1 MIDYYPNQ
9 LIIYPFPPFPLGSTL
24 AISISVGISL
34 TYVIGALFH
43 WVIVAWIFIGIATLM
58 CVGLYFIP
66 ESPYWLVQQD
76 YMDEARD
83 TIKVYYLGLI
93 FIL

>member
-9 LIIYPFPPFPLGSTL
+9 LIIYPFPLGSTL

-83 TIKVYYLGLI
+83 TIKVYHLGLI